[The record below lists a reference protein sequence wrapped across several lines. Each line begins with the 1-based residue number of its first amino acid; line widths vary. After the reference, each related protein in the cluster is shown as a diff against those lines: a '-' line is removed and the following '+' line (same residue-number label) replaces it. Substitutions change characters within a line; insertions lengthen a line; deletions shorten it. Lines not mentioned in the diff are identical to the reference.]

1 MESKFYKKDEIE
13 MFDTKV
19 NENRIIKWR
28 NINTNELVEFEVSG
42 DKIEA
47 INMIPGWTHNII
59 NLSDTEDLVTVMTCN
74 EIFNPNRP
82 DTFGEKVKK

>member
-1 MESKFYKKDEIE
+1 MGAVYRCVC
-13 MFDTKV
+13 T
-19 NENRIIKWR
+19 W
-28 NINTNELVEFEVSG
+28 TNSREKHQHRRKIEFEVSG

-47 INMIPGWTHNII
+47 IHMIPGWTHNII
-59 NLSDTEDLVTVMTCN
+59 NLSNTEDLVTVMTCN